1 MSAKHTALRRVSRRE
16 LFYLPLVTAIPAL
29 AQRRTADTPAGDVSL
44 YQGVLLS
51 ELQARACRYFIEQSH
66 SETGLVRDRV
76 RVEGRDDRRVASI
89 AATGFGLSALCIA
102 DRKRITPKGEAANR
116 VLTTLRFL
124 ARTADHRNGFFPH
137 FLDAYTGERI
147 WRSEFS
153 SVDTA
158 WALCGVLHCR
168 VHFSHPEIRALA
180 DELLGRADWRWML
193 AGGQTLSHGWTP
205 EHGFLP
211 YRWDSYSELMAM
223 YLLALGSS
231 TSAIPASSWNAWSR
245 PVQNRNGR
253 TYIGSD
259 APLFA
264 HQYSHAWFDFR
275 NHRDQY
281 ADYFANSQEAT
292 LAHRDFC
299 AQLAPQYPWYSES
312 IWGVTASDSRTG
324 YVAWGG
330 PALPVQ
336 PDGTLVP
343 CAAGGSIVFLP
354 ENCAA
359 VLERMLTNW
368 GNRIWNRY
376 GFVDAF
382 HPGEDW
388 FCPDVIGINV
398 GIMLLMAENLRTQSV
413 WNAIASTPEA
423 TRAFTAAGLKLI
435 A

>member
-44 YQGVLLS
+44 YQGVLLN

-76 RVEGRDDRRVASI
+76 RVEGPDDRRVASI

-223 YLLALGSS
+223 YLLAWD
-231 TSAIPASSWNAWSR
+231 PR
-245 PVQNRNGR
+245 PPRFRPPVGTPGPGR
-253 TYIGSD
+253 
-259 APLFA
+259 
-264 HQYSHAWFDFR
+264 
-275 NHRDQY
+275 
-281 ADYFANSQEAT
+281 
-292 LAHRDFC
+292 C
-299 AQLAPQYPWYSES
+299 
-312 IWGVTASDSRTG
+312 RTG
-324 YVAWGG
+324 MGARTSG
-330 PALPVQ
+330 PTRLYLRISIRTPGSTF
-336 PDGTLVP
+336 GT
-343 CAAGGSIVFLP
+343 
-354 ENCAA
+354 
-359 VLERMLTNW
+359 
-368 GNRIWNRY
+368 
-376 GFVDAF
+376 
-382 HPGEDW
+382 
-388 FCPDVIGINV
+388 IGINTPT
-398 GIMLLMAENLRTQSV
+398 ISPTRRKRLL
-413 WNAIASTPEA
+413 STGTSARNWRRSIRGTANRSGESPLPIHGRA
-423 TRAFTAAGLKLI
+423 T
-435 A
+435 